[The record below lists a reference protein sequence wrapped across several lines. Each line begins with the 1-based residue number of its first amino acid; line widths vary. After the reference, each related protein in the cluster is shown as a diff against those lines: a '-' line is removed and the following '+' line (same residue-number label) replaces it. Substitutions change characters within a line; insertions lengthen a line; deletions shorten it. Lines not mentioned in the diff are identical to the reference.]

1 MMAILMVEPVGNN
14 DVMVGASSIARNGS
28 NGHPISP
35 IPMPYTEPCFF
46 STKLLLSFIH
56 APNTVKHE

>member
-1 MMAILMVEPVGNN
+1 MMVILMVGPVGNN
-14 DVMVGASSIARNGS
+14 DVMVGASYSQEWFKQPPDTYSYAL
-28 NGHPISP
+28 
-35 IPMPYTEPCFF
+35 YEPCFF